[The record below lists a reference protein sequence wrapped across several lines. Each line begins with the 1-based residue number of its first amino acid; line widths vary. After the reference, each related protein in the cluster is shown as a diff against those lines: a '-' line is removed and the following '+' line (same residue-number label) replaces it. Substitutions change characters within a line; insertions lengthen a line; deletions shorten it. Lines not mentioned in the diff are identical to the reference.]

1 MIKIDRNDKTLHFRK
16 DISEFFLKSD
26 QLDLIIEQIPS
37 GAYLFYKLRNSL
49 VLSIRIY
56 NL

>member
-37 GAYLFYKLRNSL
+37 GAY
-49 VLSIRIY
+49 
-56 NL
+56 